1 MRNLNIIIKIYR
13 WRNRSSKH
21 WGAVQAVQSRSA
33 PYNTVT
39 TKPLKCFSFLF
50 SFGSSAI
57 CYRWVIFKWLRTIPI
72 WICLAP
78 LPYLLFL
85 WKHFWS
91 IFFWNSQVFL
101 LIFRQVLHL
110 PWEIWLDLL
119 FVHLGREWC
128 CWAVTLG
135 FGDAILK
142 SGITDRD
149 VFLGDNGRVITG
161 LPIFR
166 NNLFFL
172 LLVLGSA
179 ELLLQYWEPWGENN
193 LN

>member
-78 LPYLLFL
+78 LPYL
-85 WKHFWS
+85 HFWS
-91 IFFWNSQVFL
+91 IFFWSKKVEALLINFL
-101 LIFRQVLHL
+101 LELTSIPPDLQAGLASSLRNLVGLALCASRERVVLLSCHPRFWGCNPEKWNNRQRCLPRRRWEGDHRTPHL
-110 PWEIWLDLL
+110 
-119 FVHLGREWC
+119 
-128 CWAVTLG
+128 
-135 FGDAILK
+135 
-142 SGITDRD
+142 
-149 VFLGDNGRVITG
+149 
-161 LPIFR
+161 
-166 NNLFFL
+166 
-172 LLVLGSA
+172 
-179 ELLLQYWEPWGENN
+179 
-193 LN
+193 